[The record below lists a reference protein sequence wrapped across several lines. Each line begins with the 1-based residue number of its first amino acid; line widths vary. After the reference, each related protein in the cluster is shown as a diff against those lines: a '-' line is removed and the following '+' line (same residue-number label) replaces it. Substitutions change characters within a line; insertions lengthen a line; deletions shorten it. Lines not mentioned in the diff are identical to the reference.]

1 MAAIFPKSADLIM
14 KVAGLVV
21 GLGALAGV
29 AAYAYYTYPTV
40 MDTGYQP
47 VQPVPYSHKLHAGQL
62 GLDCFYCHSTVYK
75 AAYAAIPATET
86 CMNCHTKVKTTS
98 PRLEPVRQSYA
109 TGQPIPWVHIH
120 LLPDFV
126 YFNHE
131 AHVTAGVS
139 CVSCHGRID
148 QEIEV
153 KQEKPLNMAFCL
165 ECHRDPAPNIRP
177 VELVTNLGWQPDPAA
192 GKTARQIGEEI
203 IAAKHIAPPT
213 NCSGCHR

>member
-1 MAAIFPKSADLIM
+1 M
-14 KVAGLVV
+14 
-21 GLGALAGV
+21 GALAGV
-29 AAYAYYTYPTV
+29 AGYAYYTYPTV
-40 MDTGYQP
+40 IDTGYQP

-86 CMNCHTKVKTTS
+86 CMNCHAKVKPTQSS
-98 PRLEPVRQSYA
+98 PGTGPRRAYA
-109 TGQPIPWVHIH
+109 TGQPIPWIKIH

-126 YFNHE
+126 YFNHQ

-148 QEIEV
+148 QMIEV
-153 KQEKPLNMAFCL
+153 HQEKPLNMAFCL
-165 ECHRDPAPNIRP
+165 DCHRDPAPNVRP
-177 VELVTNLGWQPDPAA
+177 AELVTKLDWVPDPAM
-192 GKTARQIGEEI
+192 GKTRARSAQEI
-203 IAAKHIAPPT
+203 IAQKHLNPPT